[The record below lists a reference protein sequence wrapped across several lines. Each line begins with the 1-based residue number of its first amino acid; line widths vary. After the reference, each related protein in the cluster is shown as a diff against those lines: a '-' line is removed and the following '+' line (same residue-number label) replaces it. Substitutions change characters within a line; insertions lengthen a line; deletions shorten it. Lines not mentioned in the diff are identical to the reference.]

1 MRWLAW
7 WYLLDRCWRWLV
19 IRRFFADPQPPAP
32 KPWPSI
38 DLIQPLTHGVFDL
51 AKTLQQRLNLSYAG
65 QLQHYWIVD
74 QADSQILA
82 VCSAL
87 QRKHPEQHITIIQ
100 VAPDW
105 GQRASK
111 LVKLQA
117 ALAQANSEVL
127 WFIDDDVT
135 LPIDGLSQGL
145 PYVFQPQVGAIFG
158 LACYVNWRNL
168 PSALMSNFVNANA
181 LPSYIGLAAL
191 TEPYTIT
198 GHQFALQRHIFEQIG
213 GFSGMQGRIDD
224 DHELARRVQAH
235 DLRNLQT
242 PLIYQVDNYFVN
254 LPAYSQQMQR
264 WFTIP
269 RVLMLPYLS
278 QRDQFVTSMS
288 SLAQPI
294 PTILGLASI
303 RQPKLRPWLLACLL
317 AQLSLHGWQ
326 IRRYCQAKAPWWA
339 WPLSMLGTL
348 LDPLLML
355 WGLLGDD
362 TIVWRGERIRLRRSA
377 SAQWLGKEQDHD

>member
-1 MRWLAW
+1 MRWLAL

-19 IRRFFADPQPPAP
+19 IRRFFAKP
-32 KPWPSI
+32 KPVASAVWPSI

-51 AKTLQQRLNLSYAG
+51 PKTLQLRLNLAYAG
-65 QLQHYWIVD
+65 QLNHYWVID
-74 QADSQILA
+74 QADLLTFA

-87 QRKHPEQHITIIQ
+87 QKQNAEHSITIIQ

-117 ALAQANSEVL
+117 ALAQAQAEVV
-127 WFIDDDVT
+127 WFVDDDVS
-135 LPIDGLSQGL
+135 LPADGLSEAI
-145 PYVFQPQVGAIFG
+145 PYLLQPRVGAIFG
-158 LACYVNWRNL
+158 LACYANWQNL

-181 LPSYIGLAAL
+181 LPSYVGLAAL

-198 GHQFALQRHIFEQIG
+198 GHQFALQRSVFEQIG
-213 GFSGMQGRIDD
+213 GFAGMQGRIDD

-235 DLRNLQT
+235 GLRNLQT
-242 PLIYQVDNYFVN
+242 PLIYQVDNYFAN
-254 LPAYSQQMQR
+254 LTAYAQQMQR

-269 RVLMLPYLS
+269 RVLMLPELN
-278 QRDQFVTSMS
+278 QRDQAVTGLTSI
-288 SLAQPI
+288 AQPI
-294 PTILGLASI
+294 PTLLALASVG
-303 RQPKLRPWLLACLL
+303 RAKLRPWLLACLA

-326 IRRYCQAKAPWWA
+326 MRRYCQHATPWWA
-339 WPLSMLGTL
+339 WPLSILGSL

-355 WGLLGDD
+355 WGLLGGD
-362 TIVWRGERIRLRRSA
+362 TIVWRGERIRLRRLA
-377 SAQWLGKEQDHD
+377 SAQWLGKEQNHD